1 MGKPHHGMA
10 GSVNCGAAQSRLPAY
25 FLRMNTFLV
34 ILVALAMLAT
44 LGVLFAGL
52 LGLARNPGDG
62 ARSNRLMR
70 YRIALQ
76 AAALVL
82 FGLLLLLTRG

>member
-1 MGKPHHGMA
+1 MAWPAVSTAGMHKPA
-10 GSVNCGAAQSRLPAY
+10 GPPTLSQ
-25 FLRMNTFLV
+25 MKTFLV
-34 ILVALAMLAT
+34 VLVALAMLAT

-70 YRIALQ
+70 YRIAMQ

>member
-1 MGKPHHGMA
+1 MA
-10 GSVNCGAAQSRLPAY
+10 GSVNSRAAQSRRTAY
-25 FLRMNTFLV
+25 FAFMETFLV

-44 LGVLFAGL
+44 VGVLFAGL

-70 YRIALQ
+70 YRIVMQ